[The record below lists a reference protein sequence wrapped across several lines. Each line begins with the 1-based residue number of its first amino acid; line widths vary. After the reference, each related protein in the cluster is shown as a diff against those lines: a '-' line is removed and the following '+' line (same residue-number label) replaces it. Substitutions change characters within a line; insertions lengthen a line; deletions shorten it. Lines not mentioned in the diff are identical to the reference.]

1 MTTHHAVTRLAGE
14 DQPLSDRSTAR
25 EAMLQYLT
33 FSLGD
38 EVFAIDIRCVREL
51 IQHGAMTVVPLM
63 PAFVRG
69 VINLRGAVVPV
80 IDLQSRFGRPP
91 AQMGKKTC
99 VIIFDV
105 GPQGDQVELGLWVDA
120 VSEVIDIAASQ
131 IEPPPQFGTTIQR
144 DYIHGLA
151 KVGAEF
157 IVILEPERALNI
169 DDMAALAER
178 GHAVAV
184 THSGG

>member
-1 MTTHHAVTRLAGE
+1 MTAASSLLPGSRSSVQE
-14 DQPLSDRSTAR
+14 DV
-25 EAMLQYLT
+25 LQYLT

-38 EVFAIDIRCVREL
+38 EVFAMDIRSVREI

-63 PAFVRG
+63 PEFVRG
-69 VINLRGAVVPV
+69 IINLRGSVVPV
-80 IDLQSRFGRPP
+80 IDLQSRFGRAR
-91 AQMGKKTC
+91 AQVGKKTC

-105 GPQGDQVELGLWVDA
+105 GPEGDRVELGLLVDA

-144 DYIHGLA
+144 EFIRGLG
-151 KVGAEF
+151 KVGSEF

-169 DDMAALAER
+169 DDMVALTEQ
-178 GHAVAV
+178 GQSV
-184 THSGG
+184 

>member
-1 MTTHHAVTRLAGE
+1 MSHHPVAIAPSDSMSALRQYSAKE
-14 DQPLSDRSTAR
+14 DA
-25 EAMLQYLT
+25 LQYLT

-38 EVFAIDIRCVREL
+38 EVFAMDIRSVREI
-51 IQHGAMTVVPLM
+51 IQFNAMTIVPLM
-63 PAFVRG
+63 PEFVRG

-80 IDLQSRFGRPP
+80 IDLKSRFGRPQ

-99 VIIFDV
+99 VIIFDL
-105 GPQGDQVELGLWVDA
+105 GPEGDKVELGLLVDA
-120 VSEVIDIAASQ
+120 VSEVIDIGPSQ

-144 DYIHGLA
+144 EFIHGLG

-169 DDMAALAER
+169 DDMAALAEQA
-178 GHAVAV
+178 HA
-184 THSGG
+184 T

>member
-1 MTTHHAVTRLAGE
+1 MSAQLALSSQPDPQLTGGRHAVKE
-14 DQPLSDRSTAR
+14 DA
-25 EAMLQYLT
+25 LQYLT

-38 EVFAIDIRCVREL
+38 EVFAMDIRSVREI
-51 IQHGAMTVVPLM
+51 IQFSAMTIVPLM
-63 PAFVRG
+63 PEFVRG

-80 IDLQSRFGRPP
+80 IDLKSRFGRPQ

-105 GPQGDQVELGLWVDA
+105 GPDGDKVELGLLVDA
-120 VSEVIDIAASQ
+120 VSEVIDIGPSQ

-144 DYIHGLA
+144 EFIHGLG
-151 KVGAEF
+151 KVGSEF

-169 DDMAALAER
+169 DEMAALAEQ
-178 GHAVAV
+178 GHI
-184 THSGG
+184 T

>member
-1 MTTHHAVTRLAGE
+1 MTAASSLLPGSRSSVQE
-14 DQPLSDRSTAR
+14 DV
-25 EAMLQYLT
+25 LQYLT

-38 EVFAIDIRCVREL
+38 EVFAMDIRSVREI

-63 PAFVRG
+63 PEFVRG
-69 VINLRGAVVPV
+69 IINLRGAVVPV
-80 IDLQSRFGRPP
+80 IDLQSRFGRAR
-91 AQMGKKTC
+91 AQVGKKTC

-105 GPQGDQVELGLWVDA
+105 GPEGDRVELGLLVDA

-144 DYIHGLA
+144 EFIRGLG
-151 KVGAEF
+151 KVGSEF

-169 DDMAALAER
+169 DDMVALTEQ
-178 GHAVAV
+178 GQSV
-184 THSGG
+184 